1 MEHNSH
7 GERPVRNESWSVA
20 VSVFCVFSASFA
32 EFLWKFSGAKDTNY
46 VTALTVSVSA
56 HLSPCGHHFYWG
68 RKGLP
73 WFWGTH
79 SAGYTHVRGIF
90 LFHFFIKP
98 DRKYLESLHL
108 TDFLGIKHV
117 PGEVSISLA
126 INFKGSRIIEMTEQV
141 FDFHFSNLLPFS
153 HSLAWLMLCI

>member
-1 MEHNSH
+1 MGTTFIE
-7 GERPVRNESWSVA
+7 GERSCPGFE
-20 VSVFCVFSASFA
+20 
-32 EFLWKFSGAKDTNY
+32 
-46 VTALTVSVSA
+46 
-56 HLSPCGHHFYWG
+56 GHILLATPMF
-68 RKGLP
+68 
-73 WFWGTH
+73 
-79 SAGYTHVRGIF
+79 RGFF
-90 LFHFFIKP
+90 LFYFCIKP

-126 INFKGSRIIEMTEQV
+126 INFKGSRITEMTEQV